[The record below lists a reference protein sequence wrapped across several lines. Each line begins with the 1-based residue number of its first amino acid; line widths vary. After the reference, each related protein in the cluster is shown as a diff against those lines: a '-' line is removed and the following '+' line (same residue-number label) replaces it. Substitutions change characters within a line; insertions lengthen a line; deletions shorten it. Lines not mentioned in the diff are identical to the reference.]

1 MRRCGG
7 LLEALA
13 AAGARALRRGVG
25 LASRSGRDRQL
36 VGAPGRAGQCVG
48 RFDIGRIDPAG
59 RADPERR
66 QRTRIALAAAAA
78 LAPGAG
84 AAAAGCATL
93 GGAPAVSVD
102 EERRLGREAQAE
114 VEQAMEISRDPAVV
128 NSIRDIGRRLVTA
141 NRLTEFD

>member
-84 AAAAGCATL
+84 AAA
-93 GGAPAVSVD
+93 VSVD